1 MTSMTSAAVS
11 SRNAYIKYL
20 RKTARAL
27 FPVFKE
33 KGQPLADVTEKLTL
47 QFNHELQERLQNI
60 GISVLPAGVLE
71 PWASGVIAYCVGTS
85 TNQLRWFRLAN
96 RGFVVRGRLGSET
109 STFDA
114 SGDVVETQ
122 PYHHVSPEAVERALD
137 RFRGHFFQ
145 DVPPPPDGGRAS
157 PVAPIQRPVVCH
169 AIACAQLDLPDFS
182 LEIESGPGFSPRVFV
197 RDLGRALGSRACLT
211 SLEQVRQGP
220 FTLEHALP
228 SYRWS
233 WEEASATSRKLA
245 DLWGPCIAQVRQ
257 EMEHQRAL
265 FEGRARYY

>member
-1 MTSMTSAAVS
+1 MNADGTTEREMCAVS
-11 SRNAYIKYL
+11 AWSAKEERVSEL
-20 RKTARAL
+20 RAHYNTHIHA
-27 FPVFKE
+27 
-33 KGQPLADVTEKLTL
+33 
-47 QFNHELQERLQNI
+47 
-60 GISVLPAGVLE
+60 
-71 PWASGVIAYCVGTS
+71 AYCVGTS

-182 LEIESGPGFSPRVFV
+182 L
-197 RDLGRALGSRACLT
+197 ALGSRACLT